1 MSFTAT
7 ITSKGQV
14 TIPREARK
22 VLDSNTVEIDVV
34 GNTVVLRPV
43 KSVAGAL
50 AKFAGGK
57 ETVSLKKVRE
67 KVWGEVASEKK

>member
-7 ITSKGQV
+7 ITSKGQL

-34 GNTVVLRPV
+34 GDTVVIRPV
-43 KSVAGAL
+43 RSVAGAL
-50 AKFAGGK
+50 ARYAGR
-57 ETVSLKKVRE
+57 KKGDSMGNVRE
-67 KVWGEVASEKK
+67 KVWREVASEKK

>member
-7 ITSKGQV
+7 ITSKGQL

-34 GNTVVLRPV
+34 GETVVLRPV
-43 KSVAGAL
+43 HSVAGAL
-50 AKFAGGK
+50 AKYAGR
-57 ETVSLKKVRE
+57 KKSSSMNEVRE
-67 KVWGEVASEKK
+67 KVWREVAGEKK